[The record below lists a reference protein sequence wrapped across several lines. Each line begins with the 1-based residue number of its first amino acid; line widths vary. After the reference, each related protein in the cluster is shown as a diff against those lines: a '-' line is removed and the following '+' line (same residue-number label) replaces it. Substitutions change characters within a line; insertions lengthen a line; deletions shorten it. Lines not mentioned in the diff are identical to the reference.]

1 MDDLK
6 IIVNVFYEP
15 VDDVKSI
22 IDSHKDIYIPI
33 NGGSKLTDDW
43 SKANLI
49 MDNIG
54 DNISDKNNI
63 LNEMTSIYWFW
74 KNYKDLDK
82 LNYVGF
88 NHYRRFFKLDD
99 IKDYHDYDM
108 ILGRGI
114 TFKISLYKAY
124 DVFHELK
131 DLNTLIE
138 ILTSKNEY
146 MGKLFKKYTQQNLM
160 VAPCNMFILKKELFI
175 KWCEF
180 IFDILNELEQK
191 INLDDGRDTYQK
203 RALCFLTERL
213 FGFWVTYMT
222 YNSYKSSIKLKSKFI
237 PIEYHKEYKTN
248 SSVDAIDRENF
259 VERRDKL
266 MFYMGKSLNKDIEK
280 EYLES

>member
-33 NGGSKLTDDW
+33 NGGSKLTDEW
-43 SKANLI
+43 SKSNLI
-49 MDNIG
+49 MDNTG

-74 KNYKDLDK
+74 KNYDMSNLK
-82 LNYVGF
+82 YIGF

-114 TFKISLYKAY
+114 TFKISLYEAY
-124 DVFHELK
+124 DIFHELK
-131 DLNTLIE
+131 DLDTLIE
-138 ILTSKNEY
+138 ILTSRDTQ
-146 MGKLFKKYTQQNLM
+146 MGKLFKKYTKQNLM
-160 VAPCNMFILKKELFI
+160 VSPCNMFIMKKELFLQ
-175 KWCEF
+175 WCEF
-180 IFDILNELEQK
+180 IFDVLNELEQK
-191 INLDDGRDTYQK
+191 INLNDGRYPYQK

-222 YNSYKSSIKLKSKFI
+222 YQTYNSDSKLKSKFV

-248 SSVDAIDRENF
+248 SSVDKIDSENF
-259 VERRDKL
+259 VKRRDKL
-266 MFYMGKSLNKDIEK
+266 MFYMGKSLNKDVEK
-280 EYLES
+280 NI